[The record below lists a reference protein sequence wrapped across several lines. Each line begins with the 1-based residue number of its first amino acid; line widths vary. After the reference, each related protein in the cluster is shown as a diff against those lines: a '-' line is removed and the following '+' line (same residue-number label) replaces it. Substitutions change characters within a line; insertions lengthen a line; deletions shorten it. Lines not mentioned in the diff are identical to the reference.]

1 MKRPIHQITR
11 ITTLGVATL
20 ALTALGGSAASV
32 RGAAAVATPVA
43 QAQQPTSDNL
53 DDLLRHQHQD
63 QNDSYG
69 EDEDNE
75 DRHTPSVAPTAIND
89 MFAQDLANSS
99 DELPEL
105 QWEEQEQIKSNSR
118 APLSTSPQKTSRANA
133 IELPPQEAYLSAA
146 AASLSLGSAGAAAT
160 STTGSVMPPL
170 SASSSRPPRSPMTIR
185 GDFTSS
191 AQVPPAKTHN
201 DTSHTSLPN
210 EFGGAMAAAD
220 YYDPDLHHGE
230 GGDAPADDLD
240 AIMMG
245 TSSKQSDQISTS
257 SASEEHWSS
266 TITAQEGTSRAQ
278 LDKSP
283 QVEEAEARFEENP
296 RIAAKLQAAAE
307 QARTQE
313 DEEKERR
320 FRQSAKQS
328 ALDEMKSRSS
338 KNTKTAS
345 AAYPQGQ
352 HKYGLNVRTG
362 QRPALAQTVYVG
374 PSGDFDTLSAAI
386 HAGALSIIVEEGT
399 HIIDSTI
406 VLGQHQ
412 AGISIRGV
420 SKTKPSILKFVG
432 KESAIVIFNSHN
444 VVLSNLVVDAMDSKN
459 LDRNEEGYDGQMWQV
474 IGVVNSS
481 QVGIID
487 CTIRSPSSM
496 HAIFFAG

>member
-1 MKRPIHQITR
+1 MKRPIHQITCR
-11 ITTLGVATL
+11 ATLGVATL

-32 RGAAAVATPVA
+32 RGAAVVPPVA
-43 QAQQPTSDNL
+43 PQQPTSDNL
-53 DDLLRHQHQD
+53 DDLRHQHQD
-63 QNDSYG
+63 QNEYG
-69 EDEDNE
+69 EEDEDQ

-89 MFAQDLANSS
+89 MFAQDLANSA

-105 QWEEQEQIKSNSR
+105 WEEQEQISDSR
-118 APLSTSPQKTSRANA
+118 TPQLSPSPQKTSRANA
-133 IELPPQEAYLSAA
+133 IDLPPQEATLSAA
-146 AASLSLGSAGAAAT
+146 AASLSLGSAGTAAT
-160 STTGSVMPPL
+160 STSGSVMPPI
-170 SASSSRPPRSPMTIR
+170 SASPPSSRRPRSPNTIQ
-185 GDFTSS
+185 DHSTSTSS
-191 AQVPPAKTHN
+191 FAEGAQPVQTYN
-201 DTSHTSLPN
+201 NTSLPN

-230 GGDAPADDLD
+230 DGDAPADDLD

-245 TSSKQSDQISTS
+245 TSSKNDQTSMST
-257 SASEEHWSS
+257 SEEHWSS
-266 TITAQEGTSRAQ
+266 TTPGTSRAQ

-283 QVEEAEARFEENP
+283 QVEEAEARFEENR

-320 FRQSAKQS
+320 SRQSAKQS
-328 ALDEMKSRSS
+328 ALEEMKSRSS
-338 KNTKTAS
+338 KNTKAS

-352 HKYGLNVRTG
+352 HKYGLNVRLG
-362 QRPALAQTVYVG
+362 QRAAPAQTVYVG
-374 PSGDFDTLSAAI
+374 PSGDFDTLPAAI
-386 HAGALSIIVEEGT
+386 HAGALNIIVEEGT
-399 HIIDSTI
+399 HVVDSTI

-420 SKTKPSILKFVG
+420 SKTKPSIIKFVG

-444 VVLSNLVVDAMDSKN
+444 IVLSNLVVDAMDSKN
-459 LDRNEEGYDGQMWQV
+459 LDRSEKGYDGQMWQV

>member
-53 DDLLRHQHQD
+53 DDLLRSQHQD
-63 QNDSYG
+63 QDESYG
-69 EDEDNE
+69 EDDEDQE

-105 QWEEQEQIKSNSR
+105 QWEEEEQIRNNK
-118 APLSTSPQKTSRANA
+118 ATSTSPQKTSRANA
-133 IELPPQEAYLSAA
+133 IDLPPQEATLSAA
-146 AASLSLGSAGAAAT
+146 AASFSLGSASTTTT
-160 STTGSVMPPL
+160 STTGSVVPPI
-170 SASSSRPPRSPMTIR
+170 SASSSRLPRSPNTIR
-185 GDFTSS
+185 SESISS
-191 AQVPPAKTHN
+191 VERVPTVQTYN
-201 DTSHTSLPN
+201 TTSLPN

-220 YYDPDLHHGE
+220 YYDPDLNGD
-230 GGDAPADDLD
+230 GDAPADDLH

-245 TSSKQSDQISTS
+245 TSSRTRSDQTST

-266 TITAQEGTSRAQ
+266 TITAQEGTMTSRAQ

-283 QVEEAEARFEENP
+283 QVEEAEARFEENR
-296 RIAAKLQAAAE
+296 RIAAKLQAATE
-307 QARTQE
+307 QARTQEE

-320 FRQSAKQS
+320 SRQSAKQS